1 MTEPHAITP
10 AQMRELINAGQ
21 GEVLI
26 SGHFPVPVLLAGR
39 WWHVP
44 DTSDT
49 GEFVPAPPEAGAEF
63 DRLHARRRRADGAVR
78 DADRSARP

>member
-1 MTEPHAITP
+1 
-10 AQMRELINAGQ
+10 
-21 GEVLI
+21 V
-26 SGHFPVPVLLAGR
+26 FLAGH

-49 GEFVPAPPEAGAEF
+49 GDFVPAPPEAGAEF